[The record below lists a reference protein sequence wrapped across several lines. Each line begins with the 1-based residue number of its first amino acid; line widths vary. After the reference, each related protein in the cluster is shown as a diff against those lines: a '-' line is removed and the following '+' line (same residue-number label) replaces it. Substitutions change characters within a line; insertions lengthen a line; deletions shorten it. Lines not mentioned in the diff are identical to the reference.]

1 MHNAFKRSE
10 QFFRVAHSSWGVALI
25 GHALHFSYNEIMS
38 MDVGEYNEY
47 LKISKEIL
55 EAKA

>member
-10 QFFRVAHSSWGVALI
+10 QFFSVAHSTHGVALI
-25 GHALHFSYNEIMS
+25 GHVLHFSYSEIMS
-38 MDVGEYNEY
+38 MDVGEYKEY
-47 LKISKEIL
+47 LKMAKEIL